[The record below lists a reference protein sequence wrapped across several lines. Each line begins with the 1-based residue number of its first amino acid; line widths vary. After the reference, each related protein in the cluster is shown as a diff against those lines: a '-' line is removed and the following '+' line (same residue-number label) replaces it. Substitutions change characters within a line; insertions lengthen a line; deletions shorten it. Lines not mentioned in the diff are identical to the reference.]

1 MATAAKRRL
10 KPLTK
15 NENGP
20 RLTLGAFFV
29 PKHEIIRYDNK

>member
-1 MATAAKRRL
+1 ML
-10 KPLTK
+10 QIKPLTK

-20 RLTLGAFFV
+20 QLTLGAFFV

>member
-1 MATAAKRRL
+1 ML
-10 KPLTK
+10 QIKPITK

-29 PKHEIIRYDNK
+29 PKHEIIRQ